1 MKDDDLIYLF
11 TGTSEIFI
19 KNRMNRIIQSF
30 KKMETTII
38 KYDMDITPLSQIIE
52 DAITVPLLE
61 DLKIIIIKNPKF
73 LTKGLDSPKSD
84 VKNFIK
90 YLKKPIDST
99 ILIIDA
105 TNCVIHQTNEIY
117 S

>member
-1 MKDDDLIYLF
+1 
-11 TGTSEIFI
+11 
-19 KNRMNRIIQSF
+19 
-30 KKMETTII
+30 METTII

-84 VKNFIK
+84 VK
-90 YLKKPIDST
+90 
-99 ILIIDA
+99 ILLNI
-105 TNCVIHQTNEIY
+105 
-117 S
+117 